1 MSSMACSRRDGG
13 PLLPPDDPWAS
24 YARTEIRIRRAR
36 REVLVVRGA
45 PAGEVASWPWPRTER
60 IHVMSAWDP
69 GGERPGAGANRR
81 RQAELELEL
90 RSPARATPVSIWPVS
105 GFDPESGY
113 RDEGVAVSG
122 MSDSDACALAAR
134 FGQDAIFSWSAGEWA
149 IVASSAER
157 RIAFGWTVEV
167 LGPP

>member
-1 MSSMACSRRDGG
+1 MACSPRDDG

-24 YARTEIRIRRAR
+24 YTRIEVRIRRAP

-45 PAGEVASWPWPRTER
+45 PAGDVASWPWPRTER
-60 IHVMSAWDP
+60 IHVMTAWDP
-69 GGERPGAGANRR
+69 GGERPGVGANRR

-90 RSPARATPVSIWPVS
+90 RSPAGATPVWSWPAS

-134 FGQDAIFSWSAGEWA
+134 FGQDAIFSWSPREWA
-149 IVASSAER
+149 IVAASGER
-157 RIAFGWTVEV
+157 RIAFGWTVGI
-167 LGPP
+167 LYPS